1 MSRLAVWIAPLL
13 VVLVGLP
20 GCTSLSRATKVALDH
35 SLPIGPPKD
44 NPTQVAFS
52 INVSPTLNSNPNSVD
67 VAAIP
72 ESILEPSPYAVTLSA
87 GDPHALTDKVGTLLE
102 YLQAQFPAMSR
113 VETGEE
119 DQSEWVR
126 SPMEESSPGSYDDP
140 TVVLTLP
147 GSKAEASVPVA
158 TPIAIKILQLR
169 DDSLLRNSVYQLLD
183 DDPAKAL
190 RSTYIRDDDYL
201 LNPGQF
207 KFIPFQPIEPETRFV
222 AVIGDYRNQQNA
234 TWQHVLRIPPR
245 GHQIILSVLVN
256 DAQILLKEEE

>member
-1 MSRLAVWIAPLL
+1 MSRLPFWIAPLL
-13 VVLVGLP
+13 IALVGLP
-20 GCTSLSRATKVALDH
+20 GCTSWNRASQVIRDH

-44 NPTQVAFS
+44 HPTQVAFS
-52 INVSPTLNSNPNSVD
+52 INVSPTLNGNQNSVD

-72 ESILEPSPYAVTLSA
+72 ETPLEPSPYAVTLSA
-87 GDPHALTDKVGTLLE
+87 GDPHALTDKVGTLFE
-102 YLQAQFPAMSR
+102 YLQAQFPAMSH
-113 VETGEE
+113 VETDEE
-119 DQSEWVR
+119 DESEWAR
-126 SPMEESSPGSYDDP
+126 SPMEESLPGSYDDP

-147 GSKAEASVPVA
+147 SSMTVASGPTA

-207 KFIPFQPIEPETRFV
+207 KFIPFEPIEPETRFV
-222 AVIGDYRNQQNA
+222 AVIGDYRGQENASWQQ
-234 TWQHVLRIPPR
+234 VLRIPPR